1 MSRLLRLARGHP
13 RLGAWLAQG
22 AEDVGTTPQGCHA
35 QGPRRRGADLRA
47 TGLSSGAPGRDR
59 TGNEGASLLLST
71 AVVFSYG
78 DMGSAVLATLAEA
91 GARTLALVLPAN
103 RVRPDVEIARAA
115 ARAAGLPTL
124 LQPPRDR
131 VEPFVE
137 ELRALAPDVMVIWSY
152 SMILPKSVIDVPRRG
167 CVNLHGG
174 LLPHYR
180 GPHVMQWAIINGE
193 TETGV
198 TLHYVDA
205 GIDTGPVIAEER
217 FPIEPEDDAFV
228 VRGKLREAGTRLL
241 RAWWPAI
248 AAGTAPRA
256 PQDESRAKYYPL
268 RTPEDGRVDWTAP
281 AATIH
286 NLVRA
291 LAPPWPGAF
300 TRLAGESASARP
312 GIVGSVDGRGARV
325 GTGRGDLLIV
335 NAEIGDRVA
344 GPDELAGLGL
354 ARGTRLGP

>member
-1 MSRLLRLARGHP
+1 
-13 RLGAWLAQG
+13 
-22 AEDVGTTPQGCHA
+22 
-35 QGPRRRGADLRA
+35 
-47 TGLSSGAPGRDR
+47 
-59 TGNEGASLLLST
+59 LST
-71 AVVFSYG
+71 AIVFSYG

-103 RVRPDVEIARAA
+103 RVGNDVEIARAA
-115 ARAAGLPTL
+115 ARDAGLPTL

-137 ELRALAPDVMVIWSY
+137 QLRALAPDVMVIWSY

-241 RAWWPAI
+241 RTWWPAI
-248 AAGTAPRA
+248 ADGTAPRA

-268 RTPEDGRVDWTAP
+268 RTPEDGRIDWTAP

-300 TRLAGESASARP
+300 TRLGAEKLVLRRVAVLAGEGASARP

-335 NAEIGDRVA
+335 NAEIGGRVA

>member
-1 MSRLLRLARGHP
+1 M
-13 RLGAWLAQG
+13 
-22 AEDVGTTPQGCHA
+22 
-35 QGPRRRGADLRA
+35 
-47 TGLSSGAPGRDR
+47 
-59 TGNEGASLLLST
+59 ST

-78 DMGSAVLATLAEA
+78 DMGSAVLDTLAEA
-91 GARTLALVLPAN
+91 GARILALVLPAN
-103 RVRPDVEIARAA
+103 RVGPDVEIARAA

-256 PQDESRAKYYPL
+256 VQDESRAKYYPL
-268 RTPEDGRVDWTAP
+268 RTPEDGRIDWTAP
-281 AATIH
+281 ATTIH

-291 LAPPWPGAF
+291 LAAPWPGAF
-300 TRLAGESASARP
+300 TRLGAEKLVLRRVALLAGESASAQP
-312 GIVGSVDGRGARV
+312 GMVGSVDGRGARV
-325 GTGRGDLLIV
+325 GTGRGELLIV

-344 GPDELAGLGL
+344 GPGELAGLGL
-354 ARGTRLGP
+354 TRGTRLGP

>member
-1 MSRLLRLARGHP
+1 M
-13 RLGAWLAQG
+13 
-22 AEDVGTTPQGCHA
+22 
-35 QGPRRRGADLRA
+35 
-47 TGLSSGAPGRDR
+47 
-59 TGNEGASLLLST
+59 ST
-71 AVVFSYG
+71 AILFTYG
-78 DMGSAVLATLAEA
+78 DMGPAAFAALQGA
-91 GARTLALVLPAN
+91 GARVLALVLPSN
-103 RVRPDVEIARAA
+103 RVGHDVEIARAA
-115 ARAAGLPTL
+115 AREAGLPTCV
-124 LQPPRDR
+124 QPPRSR

-137 ELRALAPDVMVIWSY
+137 ELRALAPDVLVIWSY
-152 SMILPKSVIDVPRRG
+152 SMILPESVIAVPRRG
-167 CVNLHGG
+167 AVNVHGG
-174 LLPHYR
+174 LLPAYR
-180 GPHVMQWAIINGE
+180 GPHVLQWAIINGE
-193 TETGV
+193 AETGA

-241 RAWWPAI
+241 RTWWPAI
-248 AAGTAPRA
+248 ADGTAPRA

-268 RTPEDGRVDWTAP
+268 RTPEDGRIDWTAP

-300 TRLAGESASARP
+300 TRLGAERLVLRRVAVLAGDSTSARP

-335 NAEIGDRVA
+335 NAEMGDRVA

>member
-1 MSRLLRLARGHP
+1 
-13 RLGAWLAQG
+13 
-22 AEDVGTTPQGCHA
+22 
-35 QGPRRRGADLRA
+35 
-47 TGLSSGAPGRDR
+47 
-59 TGNEGASLLLST
+59 LST

-91 GARTLALVLPAN
+91 GARILALVLPAN
-103 RVRPDVEIARAA
+103 RVGPDVEIARAA

-174 LLPHYR
+174 LLPDYR

-217 FPIEPEDDAFV
+217 FAIEPEDDALV

-248 AAGTAPRA
+248 ADGTAPRA

-268 RTPEDGRVDWTAP
+268 RTPEDGRIDWTMP

-291 LAPPWPGAF
+291 LAAPWPGAF
-300 TRLAGESASARP
+300 TRLGAEKLVLRRVAVLAGESASARP
-312 GIVGSVDGRGARV
+312 GIVSSVDGRGARV

-344 GPDELAGLGL
+344 GPDELDGLGL
-354 ARGTRLGP
+354 APGTRLGP